1 MSRVLSE
8 QHEGRCEGLAPKDL
22 QQAATDQ
29 SPMPLPQAPTDP
41 AATASATTTTTN
53 TSVARSSEGVLRNS
67 QPLSDDK
74 QWRVLHVRAQQEKV
88 LAKEMGVMSI
98 EHFLPLN
105 NETRR
110 AGRKKLQV
118 QTPVFPGYLF
128 INSTLDEAYRVDRTK
143 RVVNILNVANQEQLA
158 WELANL
164 RKALQQR
171 APLRQHAFLKKGKR
185 VSIHSGPFEGLEG
198 VVEDRAN
205 SGRLILQVHVLGK
218 ATSLEID
225 SSLLDPLD

>member
-1 MSRVLSE
+1 MDRVLGQKCGDE
-8 QHEGRCEGLAPKDL
+8 LAPKQPATPRQASSVPQVPLDL
-22 QQAATDQ
+22 AATGNAGSESQ
-29 SPMPLPQAPTDP
+29 GN
-41 AATASATTTTTN
+41 AARDREREEREERE
-53 TSVARSSEGVLRNS
+53 ARR
-67 QPLSDDK
+67 
-74 QWRVLHVRAQQEKV
+74 WRVLHVRAQQEKV

-110 AGRKKLQV
+110 AGRKKVRV

-164 RKALQQR
+164 RKALQQK

-185 VSIHSGPFEGLEG
+185 VSIRSGPFEGLEG

-205 SGRLILQVHVLGK
+205 SGRLILQVQVLGK

-225 SSLLDPLD
+225 MSLLDPLD

>member
-1 MSRVLSE
+1 MDRVLGQKCGDE
-8 QHEGRCEGLAPKDL
+8 LAPK
-22 QQAATDQ
+22 QPATPHQA
-29 SPMPLPQAPTDP
+29 SSLPQVPLDP
-41 AATASATTTTTN
+41 AATGN
-53 TSVARSSEGVLRNS
+53 TGSDSQGNAARDREREEREEREARR
-67 QPLSDDK
+67 
-74 QWRVLHVRAQQEKV
+74 WRVLHVRAQQEKV

-110 AGRKKLQV
+110 AGRKKVRV

-164 RKALQQR
+164 RKALQQK

-185 VSIHSGPFEGLEG
+185 VSIRSGPFEGLEG

-205 SGRLILQVHVLGK
+205 SGRLILQVQVLGK

-225 SSLLDPLD
+225 MSLLDPLD

>member
-1 MSRVLSE
+1 MDRVLG
-8 QHEGRCEGLAPKDL
+8 QKCGDGLAPKQPATP
-22 QQAATDQ
+22 QQAA
-29 SPMPLPQAPTDP
+29 SLPQVPLDP
-41 AATASATTTTTN
+41 AATGN
-53 TSVARSSEGVLRNS
+53 TGRDSQGNAARDREREEREARR
-67 QPLSDDK
+67 
-74 QWRVLHVRAQQEKV
+74 WRVLHVRAQQEKV

-110 AGRKKLQV
+110 AGRKKVQV

-143 RVVNILNVANQEQLA
+143 RVVNILNVVNQEQLA

-164 RKALQQR
+164 RKALQQK

-185 VSIHSGPFEGLEG
+185 VSIRSGPFEGLEG

-205 SGRLILQVHVLGK
+205 SGRLILQVQVLGK

-225 SSLLDPLD
+225 MSLLDPLD

>member
-1 MSRVLSE
+1 MSRVLGPS
-8 QHEGRCEGLAPKDL
+8 QPQGGDRAPN
-22 QQAATDQ
+22 QQQTAPDE
-29 SPMPLPQAPTDP
+29 SSVSKPQAPESQ
-41 AATASATTTTTN
+41 ACAREVQSLL
-53 TSVARSSEGVLRNS
+53 RSSSKDSRR
-67 QPLSDDK
+67 
-74 QWRVLHVRAQQEKV
+74 WRVLHVRAQQEKV

-110 AGRKKLQV
+110 AGRKKVQV

-164 RKALQQR
+164 RKALEHK
-171 APLRQHAFLKKGKR
+171 APLRRHAYLQKGKR
-185 VSIHSGPFEGLEG
+185 VTIRSGPFEGLEG
-198 VVEDRAN
+198 VIEDRAN
-205 SGRLILQVHVLGK
+205 SGRLVLQVHVLGK

-225 SSLLDPLD
+225 MSLLDPLD